1 MAVDLMSFPKMD
13 DQMAVQEAA
22 SQGLKGMEHLIRLL
36 SHQSNNVDCT
46 DLADLTVSKFKK
58 VISLLNRTGHA
69 RFRRGPIE
77 PLSSSSSPSASSS
90 ASLSVP
96 KSQNNLTLTSAAIST
111 PATINTALVGTS
123 VISPSSF
130 VQSQPQ
136 SLTLDFT
143 KPNLFGSNGKSTEL
157 EFTKESFSV
166 SSNSSFM
173 SSAIT
178 GDGSVSNG
186 KQGSSLFLAPALA
199 VSTGKPPL
207 SSTPFKKR
215 CHEHDHSDNV
225 SGKISGSGNSKCHC
239 SKRSRVALKP
249 AEFSWNQYHV
259 DRGANYWS
267 KPGGLLN
274 SLGILNDRALKNR
287 VKKVIRVPAIS
298 SKNADIPPDEYSWRK
313 YGQKPIKGSPFPRY
327 PAVFPFSMC
336 NFISLDQTVDNL
348 CLTYF
353 LRGYYKCSSVRGC
366 PARKHVE
373 RAPDDPSMLTVTY
386 EGEHRHTQPAM

>member
-69 RFRRGPIE
+69 RFRRGPIQ
-77 PLSSSSSPSASSS
+77 PLSSSSSPSTSSS

-96 KSQNNLTLTSAAIST
+96 NSQNNLTLTSAAIST

-143 KPNLFGSNGKSTEL
+143 KPNLFGSNGKSTEM

-199 VSTGKPPL
+199 VSEK
-207 SSTPFKKR
+207 
-215 CHEHDHSDNV
+215 
-225 SGKISGSGNSKCHC
+225 
-239 SKRSRVALKP
+239 
-249 AEFSWNQYHV
+249 
-259 DRGANYWS
+259 
-267 KPGGLLN
+267 
-274 SLGILNDRALKNR
+274 
-287 VKKVIRVPAIS
+287 
-298 SKNADIPPDEYSWRK
+298 
-313 YGQKPIKGSPFPRY
+313 
-327 PAVFPFSMC
+327 
-336 NFISLDQTVDNL
+336 
-348 CLTYF
+348 
-353 LRGYYKCSSVRGC
+353 
-366 PARKHVE
+366 
-373 RAPDDPSMLTVTY
+373 
-386 EGEHRHTQPAM
+386 